1 MLVELIKKNLE
12 QVKLKTCLKDVFFQ
26 LIKCFFQV
34 TLYYKFINNFY
45 IHNSFKL
52 KKLFHFKIFI

>member
-1 MLVELIKKNLE
+1 MF
-12 QVKLKTCLKDVFFQ
+12 FFQ
-26 LIKCFFQV
+26 LIKCFLQV

-52 KKLFHFKIFI
+52 KCFFSVFIKFETKIGEKMK